1 MLSTLYLSWNAL
13 SSAQV
18 ALGLLV
24 KGFLQALEKVSIDDR
39 LDDLISVLVLQHA
52 AVWPGPYHLAGYVHL
67 DSGTLGLHKCE
78 VSRHHEHVFH
88 STL

>member
-1 MLSTLYLSWNAL
+1 MLSTLYLSWNAF

-18 ALGLLV
+18 ALDLLV
-24 KGFLQALEKVSIDDR
+24 KGFLQALEKVSIHDR
-39 LDDLISVLVLQHA
+39 LEDLISVLVLQRA

-67 DSGTLGLHKCE
+67 DSGTLGLHRCE
-78 VSRHHEHVFH
+78 LSRHQEHVFH